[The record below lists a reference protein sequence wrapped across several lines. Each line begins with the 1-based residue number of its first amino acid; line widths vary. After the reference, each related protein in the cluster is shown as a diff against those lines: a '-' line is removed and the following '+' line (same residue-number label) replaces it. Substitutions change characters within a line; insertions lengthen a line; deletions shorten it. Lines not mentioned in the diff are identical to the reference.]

1 MMMIIVVVPLL
12 VFDVDWHVPLFLS
25 LSNTIIIEYR

>member
-12 VFDVDWHVPLFLS
+12 VFDVDWHVPLS